1 MGSQPEGLTGAEAS
15 QCPGGPLYLARDR
28 ACPHGQLFKK
38 IS

>member
-15 QCPGGPLYLARDR
+15 QCPGGPLYLVRDH
-28 ACPHGQLFKK
+28 ACPDGQLFKK